1 MLKKLSLAALV
12 AMGTMSVAS
21 ASTDLSDAIKGV
33 TIGGFLRYRGTEDNT
48 KPDSDANHENTTKN
62 EYKAVLNMNI
72 KASDA
77 MTVHGRLVYL
87 NKYYSNKSAV
97 DDQKDKNKDYNM
109 NHLYSQKHYNNGNK
123 STFNVREAY
132 LNYKANGLNVKAGQ
146 QALVTPLTDHDDDY
160 ANGVL
165 ASYTMSGITGV
176 AAYYNHLSNAGATT
190 TLTNNIGVLAVV
202 ADIKPVKVQAWYYN
216 VSDSGDD
223 NKDGKDA
230 YFIEAGANVGPAAVR
245 AQYISKKQDDKD
257 RQKFWAVAATGKV
270 DVASVTAAYLD
281 FGKDGSN
288 VTVGTTNADK
298 QIAAGDILTD
308 MIQQD
313 NVNINDGWAGAL
325 VASAKYGAVKAG
337 VQYVHATVDKSEDKT
352 KLNEY
357 DLDLAYA
364 YTKKLNFSGY
374 YAVLKNDCGSDDD
387 ETTTEFRFEAKYSF

>member
-12 AMGTMSVAS
+12 AMGSMSVAS

-33 TIGGFLRYRGTEDNT
+33 TIGGFLRYRGTEKNI
-48 KPDSDANHENTTKN
+48 KPDGSDDHTNTTKN

-77 MTVHGRLVYL
+77 MTVHGRLVYVDG
-87 NKYYSNKSAV
+87 YYTNKSAA
-97 DDQKDKNKDYNM
+97 DAGKNTN
-109 NHLYSQKHYNNGNK
+109 NK

-132 LNYKANGLNVKAGQ
+132 LNYKANGVNVKAGQ
-146 QALVTPLTDHDDDY
+146 QALATPLTDHDDDY

-223 NKDGKDA
+223 NKDGYDA

-281 FGKDGSN
+281 FGKDGSD

-308 MIQQD
+308 GIQQD
-313 NVNINDGWAGAL
+313 NIDLRDGWGGAL
-325 VASAKYGAVKAG
+325 VASAKYGAIKAG
-337 VQYVHATVDKSEDKT
+337 VQYVHATSDYHDAVKGDT
-352 KLNEY
+352 KYNEY

-374 YAVLKNDCGSDDD
+374 YAVLKSDFDGTAKD
-387 ETTTEFRFEAKYSF
+387 LTQNEFRFEAKYKF

>member
-12 AMGTMSVAS
+12 AMGSMSVAS

-33 TIGGFLRYRGTEDNT
+33 TIGGFLRYRGTEKNI
-48 KPDSDANHENTTKN
+48 KPDGSDDHTNTTKN

-77 MTVHGRLVYL
+77 MTVHSRLVYVG
-87 NKYYSNKSAV
+87 KYNSNHV
-97 DDQKDKNKDYNM
+97 DDDSK
-109 NHLYSQKHYNNGNK
+109 NGNSK
-123 STFNVREAY
+123 PFNVREAY

-146 QALVTPLTDHDDDY
+146 QALATPLTDHDDDY

-165 ASYTMSGITGV
+165 ASYTMSGVTGV
-176 AAYYNHLSNAGATT
+176 AAYYNHLSNAPATVNG
-190 TLTNNIGVLAVV
+190 TNNIGVLAVV

-216 VSDSGDD
+216 VAEEQDDDKSG
-223 NKDGKDA
+223 GDA

-245 AQYISKKQDDKD
+245 AQYISAKGNEDDAK

-281 FGKDGSN
+281 FGKDGSD

-308 MIQQD
+308 GIQQD
-313 NVNINDGWAGAL
+313 NIDLRDGWGGAL
-325 VASAKYGAVKAG
+325 VASAKYGAIKAG
-337 VQYVHATVDKSEDKT
+337 VQYVHATSDYHDAAKGDT
-352 KLNEY
+352 KYNEY

-374 YAVLKNDCGSDDD
+374 YAVLKADFDGTKADYTQNQ
-387 ETTTEFRFEAKYSF
+387 FRFEAKYKF